1 MLCKPH
7 TTVTGKCRLKV
18 RGVSQTHISDIS
30 DGQMT
35 QPAIACSALGR
46 RDPARTTRPYPQET
60 DSPGGK
66 KFESCAGH
74 SEMTTRSEDEA
85 PTERYDTRRGVTV
98 WARRQERPRS
108 EACDVR
114 VCRSHC
120 HRVCPQRAR
129 SETLRTA
136 APARSQTRRTVPW
149 KRQSPAP
156 NGSD

>member
-1 MLCKPH
+1 
-7 TTVTGKCRLKV
+7 
-18 RGVSQTHISDIS
+18 
-30 DGQMT
+30 
-35 QPAIACSALGR
+35 
-46 RDPARTTRPYPQET
+46 
-60 DSPGGK
+60 
-66 KFESCAGH
+66 
-74 SEMTTRSEDEA
+74 MTTRSEDEA

-136 APARSQTRRTVPW
+136 APAQGSACPL
-149 KRQSPAP
+149 P
-156 NGSD
+156 NTPNCAVETPVARAERK